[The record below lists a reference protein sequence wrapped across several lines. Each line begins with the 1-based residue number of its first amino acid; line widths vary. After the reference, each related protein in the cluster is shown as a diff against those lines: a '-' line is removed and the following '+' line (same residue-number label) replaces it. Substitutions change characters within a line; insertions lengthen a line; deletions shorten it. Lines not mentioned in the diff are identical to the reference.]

1 MRRVLSWARLPHIRY
16 CFRAGW
22 AWITALVEIIPC
34 VSEYLTQ
41 MTVLIYAEEQ
51 SETDQFKVL
60 ANASSAG
67 TWFE

>member
-1 MRRVLSWARLPHIRY
+1 LLSRWL
-16 CFRAGW
+16 G
-22 AWITALVEIIPC
+22 LDNGSGEIIPC

-41 MTVLIYAEEQ
+41 MTVLIYADEQ

-60 ANASSAG
+60 ANASSTG